1 MLPLRRA
8 LTLIAAVGLIF
19 AIGDVALILA
29 SHHQTEKAVSAVLG
43 PIIGLSFIGTGAFA
57 WLRRPHNRFGVL
69 MVGVGFAWFVAGLV
83 SANQPLLATV
93 GAYVG
98 PLYLVMVAQV
108 IVSFPTGRAEGDWA
122 RVLIA
127 AAYVDALLVR
137 LPYFL
142 LGGSLSE
149 IAYVG
154 GGLGLPEDRFAVA
167 QRPDLAAVFQ
177 VLTSLIGV
185 AILGGIVAVLV
196 AKRRSSTVPQRRAQ
210 APMLWTGLVL
220 LATLAVTF
228 MLDLLGA
235 PRASQDAM
243 AIVNL
248 VAFAA
253 LPFAFLVGIV
263 RTRYTRLGRVGE
275 LVERLAGVE
284 ARSSLRDALADALG
298 DRALQLLYWRSQSET
313 WVTIEGREVAPPEEG
328 SGWSMTEVRAPG
340 GEAGGNGEGVR
351 IGAIVH
357 DVALLDDPGLV
368 RAVAG
373 SAALAMENE
382 RLEAELRA
390 RVEELERSR
399 ARLLEISMF
408 ERRRLERDLH
418 DGAQQRLVALS
429 LQLGLARRKLQA
441 APDDAGTM
449 LDAARE
455 ELLQALAELRELARG
470 IHPAVLTDRGLGAA
484 LHVLADR
491 TPVPV
496 DVEQVPDE
504 RLPAPVEAAAYFV
517 VAESLTNVARYAQAS
532 QASVR
537 VARDDGY
544 VAVEIQDDG
553 VGGADLHKGT
563 GLRGLADR
571 LDALD
576 GHLRI
581 HSPPG
586 WGTLVRADIPC
597 ASS

>member
-19 AIGDVALILA
+19 AIADVGLILA
-29 SHHQTEKAVSAVLG
+29 SHHQVEKAVTAVLG

-57 WLRRPHNRFGVL
+57 WLRRPHNRFGAL
-69 MVGVGFAWFVAGLV
+69 MVGVGFAWFVAGLIA
-83 SANQPLLATV
+83 ANQAVLATL

-108 IVSFPTGRAEGDWA
+108 IVSFPTGRADTDRA
-122 RVLIA
+122 RVLIV
-127 AAYVDALLVR
+127 AAYVTALLVR

-142 LGGSLSE
+142 LGGSLGE
-149 IAYVG
+149 VAYVG
-154 GGLGLPEDRFAVA
+154 GGDNLPDNAFALI
-167 QRPDLAAVFQ
+167 QRRDLAAVFQ
-177 VLTSLIGV
+177 VLASMLGV
-185 AILGGIVAVLV
+185 AILGGVVTVLV
-196 AKRRSSTVPQRRAQ
+196 AKRRRSTVPQRRAQ

-220 LATLAVTF
+220 VATLLVTSL
-228 MLDLLGA
+228 LDLLGA
-235 PRASQDAM
+235 PRATQDVV

-253 LPFAFLVGIV
+253 LPFAFLLGIV

-298 DRALQLLYWRSQSET
+298 DRALQLLYWREHSDT
-313 WVTIEGREVAPPEEG
+313 YVTYDGRELAPPEPG
-328 SGWSMTEVRAPG
+328 SGWAVTEVERDG
-340 GEAGGNGEGVR
+340 GK

-399 ARLLEISMF
+399 TRLLEIGMF

-429 LQLGLARRKLQA
+429 LQLSLARRKLDA
-441 APDDAGTM
+441 APEAAGEM

-455 ELLQALAELRELARG
+455 ELGQALEELRELARG
-470 IHPAVLTDRGLGAA
+470 IHPAVLTDRGLPAA
-484 LHVLADR
+484 LRALADR
-491 TPVPV
+491 TPLPV
-496 DVEQVPDE
+496 DLDAVPDE

-532 QASVR
+532 RASVR

-544 VAVEIQDDG
+544 VAVEVQDDG
-553 VGGADLHKGT
+553 VGGADPQGGT

-571 LDALD
+571 LAALD
-576 GHLRI
+576 GRLKVI
-581 HSPPG
+581 SPPG
-586 WGTLVRADIPC
+586 EGTLVRADIPC